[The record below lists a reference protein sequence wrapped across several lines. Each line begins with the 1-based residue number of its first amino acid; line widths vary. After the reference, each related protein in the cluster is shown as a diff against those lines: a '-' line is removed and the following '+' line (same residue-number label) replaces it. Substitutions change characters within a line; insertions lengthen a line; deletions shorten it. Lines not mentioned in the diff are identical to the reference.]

1 MSQQYNARI
10 SQIHTL
16 ASAVKGACVNGA
28 LDGGQTIKCPN
39 ELADSILDTDGGKLL
54 FESVADEHRGQV
66 AVAWSTSIQN
76 HCNTHGEMPS
86 DALLA
91 SAAQSMMNTRSEE
104 KNPMMFESV
113 SATLATSDGLIT
125 TPKMQGLILAS
136 MLKASTS
143 DMVTWIPADVNKSE
157 IFELKRVAATKFG
170 DYDAGQEIEEG
181 DNKQFSSM
189 KQFYQ
194 FPLAKQPDGT
204 KTTFEFD
211 TATDTPAEIKLP
223 LRAGKTK
230 IYHNNVA
237 VAEHHHAVSG
247 LSLTAINE
255 SGFGGSVDLIGGKIS
270 VNAPAGITGNLAVSY
285 EVDIEKN
292 PDLIPRVQLTEE
304 SYVMTPSW
312 VVLGAQYTQQ
322 AYWMTNRELG
332 VDLTSSLGGIQRNLI
347 AYERDMSNLSY
358 ALRAAGGQNEYTFP
372 LSVAT
377 DHKFYEHYR
386 KLELTLDEA
395 SSDILQTTKKSG
407 GKGIF
412 AGAVALRICRAMG
425 APFFEAAPNFQE
437 GLEVSYAGKLF
448 GKYKVFFVPKG
459 FSVGNTVF
467 DDLTML
473 MYGRG
478 NNHTDAGL
486 VNGDAIS
493 PTLMKEGLRG
503 FTNQEHLLAL
513 RYQDI
518 HEKDGEKYFRLI
530 RLLPE

>member
-1 MSQQYNARI
+1 M
-10 SQIHTL
+10 
-16 ASAVKGACVNGA
+16 
-28 LDGGQTIKCPN
+28 
-39 ELADSILDTDGGKLL
+39 
-54 FESVADEHRGQV
+54 
-66 AVAWSTSIQN
+66 
-76 HCNTHGEMPS
+76 
-86 DALLA
+86 
-91 SAAQSMMNTRSEE
+91 
-104 KNPMMFESV
+104 
-113 SATLATSDGLIT
+113 
-125 TPKMQGLILAS
+125 
-136 MLKASTS
+136 
-143 DMVTWIPADVNKSE
+143 
-157 IFELKRVAATKFG
+157 
-170 DYDAGQEIEEG
+170 
-181 DNKQFSSM
+181 
-189 KQFYQ
+189 
-194 FPLAKQPDGT
+194 
-204 KTTFEFD
+204 
-211 TATDTPAEIKLP
+211 
-223 LRAGKTK
+223 
-230 IYHNNVA
+230 
-237 VAEHHHAVSG
+237 
-247 LSLTAINE
+247 
-255 SGFGGSVDLIGGKIS
+255 
-270 VNAPAGITGNLAVSY
+270 
-285 EVDIEKN
+285 
-292 PDLIPRVQLTEE
+292 TEE